1 MAEANEIPAHADWE
15 QAPNLLEGATTIELS
30 PYECDIEYWVKAVP
44 QGSWSGLVRG
54 RKPESG
60 VPDYLREP
68 GPLRDNLMEECAFRA
83 LTEEAAT
90 KACALVTAAA
100 TDVAG
105 MEFYATQ
112 TIDEA
117 RHSQTFRCHLL
128 DLGVPEDEL
137 LPTMERVAGP
147 DRDRIVGP
155 MWEWGLSSFQDKFI
169 NGVVIVTIVLEGV
182 LAPTTELSER
192 KWKALSPAMADISRG
207 ACVDEIRH
215 LAVGSWFVREH
226 LTQHPEDKPEILE
239 LVVEGRRFWNELPT
253 AEVIYKR
260 EILYNE
266 AIQPLREVI
275 GDYEISPG
283 RRLVDTTAEE
293 RLAMALEW
301 SREIQESRLEYMG
314 LQEAI
319 PPPAAPVT

>member
-1 MAEANEIPAHADWE
+1 LTP
-15 QAPNLLEGATTIELS
+15 S
-30 PYECDIEYWVKAVP
+30 ECDIEFWVKAVA
-44 QGSWSGLVRG
+44 QGSWSGLERG
-54 RKPESG
+54 IKPGS
-60 VPDYLREP
+60 PIPSYLREP
-68 GPLRDNLMEECAFRA
+68 GPLRDNLIEECAFRA

-90 KACALVTAAA
+90 KACALVTASA

-128 DLGVPEDEL
+128 DLGVPENEL
-137 LPTMERVAGP
+137 LATMERVAGL

-155 MWEWGLSSFQDKFI
+155 MREWALSVFQDKFI
-169 NGVVIVTIVLEGV
+169 NGVAIVTIVLEGV

-192 KWKALSPAMADISRG
+192 KWRPLSPAMADISRG

-226 LTQHPEDKPEILE
+226 LAQHPEDKAEVLD

-253 AEVIYKR
+253 VDVIYRR
-260 EILYNE
+260 ETLYNE
-266 AIQPLREVI
+266 AIQPLRNVL
-275 GDYEISPG
+275 GDYEIWDG
-283 RRLVDTTAEE
+283 RRLIDTTAEE
-293 RLAMALEW
+293 RLLKALEW
-301 SREIQESRLEYMG
+301 SGQIQDSRLRYMG
-314 LQEAI
+314 LEEAI
-319 PPPAAPVT
+319 PANA